1 MKVLFDNNIPR
12 RLRRSLKGHEVH
24 TAREKDWATLRNGDL
39 LRAAEDAGYD
49 VMVTADQ
56 DLSYQQNLSG
66 RRLALV
72 VPNTNNWNILQ
83 HNSAPI
89 VSAVEASSPGSFQF
103 VAVDWV
109 PEQISIRSH
118 NTLETRT
125 TDRALCPR
133 APFIAASSR

>member
-1 MKVLFDNNIPR
+1 VKVFFDHNIPR
-12 RLRRSLKGHEVH
+12 KLRRLLKGHYISIALEMNW
-24 TAREKDWATLRNGDL
+24 TTLRNGDL

-72 VPNTNNWNILQ
+72 VLDTNNWNILQ

-103 VAVDWV
+103 VTVDQAG
-109 PEQISIRSH
+109 E
-118 NTLETRT
+118 
-125 TDRALCPR
+125 
-133 APFIAASSR
+133 